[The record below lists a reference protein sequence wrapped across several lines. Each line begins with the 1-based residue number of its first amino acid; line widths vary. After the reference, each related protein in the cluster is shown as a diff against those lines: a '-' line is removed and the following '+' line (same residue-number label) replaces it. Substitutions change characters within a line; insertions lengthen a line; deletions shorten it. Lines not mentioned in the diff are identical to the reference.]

1 MINLRDL
8 VPFKRNTELPDF
20 RAGDTV
26 KVNVRVKEGDRERTQ
41 AFQGVVIKVVGGA
54 TPGAMFTVR
63 RVSHGIGV
71 ERTFFSH
78 SPLIEK
84 VEMVR
89 QGHVRRARLFYLRD
103 LSGKAARIKESGRKL
118 AALAEAI
125 AGEPEMPVES
135 APAPAAVAETP
146 APAVKAEAPAAPAPT
161 PSNADEKK

>member
-1 MINLRDL
+1 MVNLRDL
-8 VPFKRNTELPDF
+8 VPFKRNTELPSF

-89 QGHVRRARLFYLRD
+89 QGHVRRARLFYLRA
-103 LSGKAARIKESGRKL
+103 LSGKAARIRESGRKM

-125 AGEPEMPVES
+125 VGEPEMPVE
-135 APAPAAVAETP
+135 PAPATTAE
-146 APAVKAEAPAAPAPT
+146 AEAPAAEAPAAPAPAPT